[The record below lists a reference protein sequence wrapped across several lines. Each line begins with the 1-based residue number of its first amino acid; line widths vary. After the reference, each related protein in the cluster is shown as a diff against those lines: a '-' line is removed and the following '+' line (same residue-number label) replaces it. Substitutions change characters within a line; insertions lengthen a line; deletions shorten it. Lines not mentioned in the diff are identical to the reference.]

1 VLVLTAR
8 GEEASK
14 IKALDGGADD
24 YVTKPFAVGELLA
37 RIRTAL
43 RHRVEGQGGLP
54 IVEAGELVIDLVY
67 HRVTRGGEEIRL
79 SAKEWAILEQ
89 LALHAGKLVTH
100 RHLLTQVWGR
110 ATETEAQY
118 LRVYVRQL
126 RQKLERQPHQP
137 ERIVTEPGIGY
148 RLLPDLSDGPP

>member
-1 VLVLTAR
+1 MIPSPVPAVINHLLVQ
-8 GEEASK
+8 EAW
-14 IKALDGGADD
+14 A
-24 YVTKPFAVGELLA
+24 
-37 RIRTAL
+37 
-43 RHRVEGQGGLP
+43 
-54 IVEAGELVIDLVY
+54 
-67 HRVTRGGEEIRL
+67 TR
-79 SAKEWAILEQ
+79 K

-126 RQKLERQPHQP
+126 RRKLERQPHQP